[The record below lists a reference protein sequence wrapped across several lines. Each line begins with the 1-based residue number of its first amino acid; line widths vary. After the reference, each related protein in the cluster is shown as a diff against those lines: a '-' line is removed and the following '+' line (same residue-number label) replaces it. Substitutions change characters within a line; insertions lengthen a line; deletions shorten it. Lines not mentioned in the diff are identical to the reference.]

1 MSWYRDA
8 GLALRPAGRPGLS
21 TLLPNLLVGEYPTP
35 SDAAWLKAEHGV
47 TAVVSLQDDADLASK
62 DLEIR
67 SLEASYRQSAIRFH
81 RVPVPDCD
89 TDVLRARLD
98 EIVALVGELLA
109 AGERVYLHCNGG
121 LNRAP
126 TVAIAYLHVHQALP
140 LGRARDLVKQ
150 CRPCAPYM
158 RLLEAHFGRVDEEA

>member
-1 MSWYRDA
+1 MSWYRNA
-8 GLALRPAGRPGLS
+8 GAALRPAGRPGLS
-21 TLLPNLLVGEYPTP
+21 ALLPNLLVGEYPAP
-35 SDAAWLKAEHGV
+35 RDAAWLKAEHGV
-47 TAVVSLQDDADLASK
+47 TAVLSLQDDADLASK
-62 DLEIR
+62 NLEIQ
-67 SLEASYRQSAIRFH
+67 SLEASYRESGIRFH

-98 EIVALVGELLA
+98 EIIALLRDLLA
-109 AGERVYLHCNGG
+109 SGERVYLHCNGG

-126 TVAIAYLHVHQALP
+126 TVAIGYLHVHQALP

-158 RLLEAHFGRVDEEA
+158 RLLEARFGRVHEEA